1 MTTMLRS
8 LQQCAAAVL
17 LCGCAAAAA
26 AAAETVTVPP
36 DLWDRPRSARVLLDH
51 PALQQAVRAYL
62 NQAGRKLVIHYPA
75 GQEPLLYAEE
85 LRSWLISLAVSGDDI
100 MLRPDR
106 NRGEPLTLEVMQ

>member
-1 MTTMLRS
+1 M
-8 LQQCAAAVL
+8 
-17 LCGCAAAAA
+17 A

-51 PALQQAVRAYL
+51 PAVQQAVRAYL
-62 NQAGRKLVIHYPA
+62 GQAGRKLVIHYPA

-100 MLRPDR
+100 TLRPDR
-106 NRGEPLTLEVMQ
+106 NRGEPLTLEVTQ